1 MVVRSLLVLALVS
14 SCEREALLT
23 TQEVVRPVRT
33 MSLGIAP
40 ESGRRAF
47 PGQAETNEEAD
58 LYKYASYDALLKR
71 EGIISTDTESLRIR
85 TGVA

>member
-1 MVVRSLLVLALVS
+1 MVVRSLLVLALIS
-14 SCEREALLT
+14 GCGREAPLT

-47 PGQAETNEEAD
+47 PGQAET
-58 LYKYASYDALLKR
+58 
-71 EGIISTDTESLRIR
+71 IESGGSVFSR
-85 TGVA
+85 V